1 MCDAE
6 HMRSTAALAVS
17 LAALA
22 LFAGCTRDDQVATAT
37 AAPTAAPELTAPST
51 VVAPTTASATTQP
64 PLTTPPTSVVSTR
77 APDTTAMA
85 TTTAVATTVAPTV
98 PPTTVAPPAIPTD
111 RVVYVQSGNTPIG
124 VWDGSAWRYPEWDAA
139 DQPLLSAEVT
149 TVVKTGLGLAEPI
162 TGVTFGPP
170 DYFCV
175 GDEVWPTLVNPPGA
189 DIDAVPVAVSADWDV
204 QPRPVTVAGLDNPE
218 YHAVGQSLVEARPGV
233 DPASGTV
240 TQVVRAD
247 LDGDGIEE
255 VLFTFEHQT
264 PDAPFGTLGDFVLIV
279 ARYPHADGS
288 VDDVLVM
295 SVYEEEPVDFPNP
308 FTGELTAVADL
319 NGDAVMEVITSATY
333 WEGGDLAIYALVDGR
348 LVLVA
353 AGGCGV

>member
-1 MCDAE
+1 
-6 HMRSTAALAVS
+6 MRSTPAVAAS

-22 LFAGCTRDDQVATAT
+22 LFAGCTRDDSVATAT
-37 AAPTAAPELTAPST
+37 PAPTAPPTVAAPITPPT
-51 VVAPTTASATTQP
+51 TVAPIVPPTAATVAPTQP
-64 PLTTPPTSVVSTR
+64 PLSSPPTSVVSTR
-77 APDTTAMA
+77 APDTTAAA
-85 TTTAVATTVAPTV
+85 TTTTVPATTA
-98 PPTTVAPPAIPTD
+98 PPTTAAPVPTD
-111 RVVYVQSGNTPIG
+111 RVVYVQTGNLPIG
-124 VWDGSAWRYPEWDAA
+124 VWDGSVWQYPEWDAA

-149 TVVKTGLGLAEPI
+149 TVVKIGLGLAAPI

-175 GDEVWPTLVNPPGA
+175 GDEVWPTLINPPGA
-189 DIDAVPVAVSADWDV
+189 DIDAASIAVSADWDV

-218 YHAVGQSLVEARPGV
+218 YQAVGQSLVEARPGV

-240 TQVVRAD
+240 AQVVRAD

-288 VDDVLVM
+288 VDDVVLM
-295 SVYEEEPVDFPNP
+295 SAYEEEPVEFPNT
-308 FTGELTAVADL
+308 FTGELTAIADL
-319 NGDAVMEVITSATY
+319 NGDAVMEVVTTATY
-333 WEGGDLAIYALVDGR
+333 WEGGDSSIYALVDGR
-348 LVLVA
+348 LALVA